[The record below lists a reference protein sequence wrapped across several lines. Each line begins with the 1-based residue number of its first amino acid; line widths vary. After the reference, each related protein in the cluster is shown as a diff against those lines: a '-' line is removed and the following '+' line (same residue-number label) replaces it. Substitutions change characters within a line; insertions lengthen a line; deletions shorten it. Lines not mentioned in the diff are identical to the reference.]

1 MVRGETPSV
10 AAASSV
16 VTQPDSKAPSAASCR
31 GPAAFPPPLG
41 SSSTMESLHLLPGR
55 VYLKLSRVP
64 KRLDSLQHRGRWS
77 AFPAGHIGPE
87 GDVPLPGD
95 ASTVSKEEP

>member
-1 MVRGETPSV
+1 MVRGETPSA

-16 VTQPDSKAPSAASCR
+16 VTQPDSEAPSAASCR
-31 GPAAFPPPLG
+31 GPAACPAPLG
-41 SSSTMESLHLLPGR
+41 SSFTMESLHLQSGR
-55 VYLKLSRVP
+55 VYLKCSGVP
-64 KRLDSLQHRGRWS
+64 KRLDSLQHRGRCS

-87 GDVPLPGD
+87 GNVPLPGD